1 TWESILRFE
10 RGEYH
15 RPDDFPTWDMVTN
28 RRIRELHPRLGIAA
42 RQFINTVEGEL
53 GIQLRI
59 TQGYRSIAEQDA
71 LYAQGRTAPGEIVT
85 NARGGQSN
93 HNYGLALM

>member
-1 TWESILRFE
+1 
-10 RGEYH
+10 
-15 RPDDFPTWDMVTN
+15 MVTN

-85 NARGGQSN
+85 NARGGQSY